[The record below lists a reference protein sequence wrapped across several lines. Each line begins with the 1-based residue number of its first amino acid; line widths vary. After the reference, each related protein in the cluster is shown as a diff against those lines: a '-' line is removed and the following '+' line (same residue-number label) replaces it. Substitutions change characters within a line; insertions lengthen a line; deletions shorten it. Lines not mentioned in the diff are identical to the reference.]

1 MAGGGVSQP
10 LSSWDTQEVPVVDR
24 RAVLRWGLAGTV
36 GVALPGATAAVAA
49 SRPRRTPA
57 VSAPARNAVPAGAFT
72 VPLPVPTVLRPV
84 ATDGGVDR
92 YEIRQTVGKQAF
104 LPGTVSEI
112 WGYNGVFPG
121 PTIEA
126 RRGRR
131 VVVAHR
137 NELTVPTVVH
147 LHGGELPPADDGY
160 PLDFVT
166 PVGAAADPALA
177 AHARHGVAGLA
188 SGSRDYVYPNDQ
200 AAATLWYHDHRMGFT
215 GPSVY
220 RGLAGFYLIRDE
232 VEDALPLPR
241 GAREIPLL
249 IADRRINQDGSLF
262 YPSEDPSTRRE
273 GVTVDYHH
281 GGMVG
286 NTITVNGVAWPVLE
300 VDAALYRLRILNASN
315 ARPYRLVLDPPGEF
329 VQIGSEL
336 GLLPKPVRHDM
347 FVISPGE
354 RYDVLVD
361 FSRYQPGT
369 SVVLRNNIGEG
380 EVGYVMRF
388 DVARRVT
395 DEARIPSTLAA
406 APPPPPRVEGSA
418 DRRFSFF
425 SGPSGVKGPS
435 MINFKTFEP
444 RRIDATPAAGTT
456 EIWEFTADPIHPIHL
471 HGARFRILKRNGG
484 APEPQDSGWKDTV
497 FVPTGGMRL
506 SVTFTSHRGKY
517 VFHCHNLEH
526 GDAGMMAN
534 LEVQ

>member
-1 MAGGGVSQP
+1 
-10 LSSWDTQEVPVVDR
+10 VPVVDR
-24 RAVLRWGLAGTV
+24 RTVLRWGVAGAA
-36 GVALPGATAAVAA
+36 GVALPGVTAAVAA
-49 SRPRRTPA
+49 NLPRRVEPSP
-57 VSAPARNAVPAGAFT
+57 VVVGGPPAGAFT
-72 VPLPVPTVLRPV
+72 VPLPVPAVLRPV
-84 ATDGGVDR
+84 SVDGGVDR

-104 LPGTVSEI
+104 LPDVASEI
-112 WGYNGVFPG
+112 WGYEGMFPG

-147 LHGGELPPADDGY
+147 LHGGVLPASEDGY
-160 PLDFVT
+160 PLDFVM
-166 PVGAAADPALA
+166 PVGSAPDPTSA

-188 SGSRDYVYPNDQ
+188 VGSREYTYPNDQ
-200 AAATLWYHDHRMGFT
+200 PAATLWYHDHRMGFT

-241 GAREIPLL
+241 GAREVPLL
-249 IADRRINQDGSLF
+249 IADRRINEDGSLF
-262 YPSEDPSTRRE
+262 YPSEDPLQHKE
-273 GVTVDYHH
+273 GVTVEYHH
-281 GGMVG
+281 GGMG
-286 NTITVNGVAWPVLE
+286 GETITVNGVAWPVLE

-315 ARPYRLVLDPPGEF
+315 ARPYRLVLDPPGKF
-329 VQIGSEL
+329 VQIGSDL
-336 GLLPKPVRHDM
+336 GLLPRPASYDM

-361 FSRYQPGT
+361 FSGYAPGT
-369 SVVLRNNIGEG
+369 KVLLRNNISEG
-380 EVGYVMRF
+380 DAGYVMRF
-388 DVARRVT
+388 DVTRRVA
-395 DEARIPSTLAA
+395 DDARIPERLVAD
-406 APPPPPRVEGSA
+406 PPPPPRIDGSA

-425 SGPSGVKGPS
+425 IGPTGVKGPP
-435 MINFKTFEP
+435 MINFKTFNP
-444 RRIDATPAAGTT
+444 TRIDATTQHGST

-471 HGARFRILKRNGG
+471 HGAHFRILNRNGG
-484 APEPQDSGWKDTV
+484 PPEPQDGGWKDTV

-506 SVTFTSHRGKY
+506 SVTFGDHRGKY

-534 LEVQ
+534 LEIT